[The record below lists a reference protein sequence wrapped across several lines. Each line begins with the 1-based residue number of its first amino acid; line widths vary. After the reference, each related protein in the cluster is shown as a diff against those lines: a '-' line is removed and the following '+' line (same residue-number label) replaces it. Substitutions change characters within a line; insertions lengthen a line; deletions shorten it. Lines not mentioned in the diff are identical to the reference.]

1 MFNFVDLLRGFGSES
16 CFYQWALSLHSPC
29 SIFSLTPLDWSDL
42 EQWYQ
47 SHLQSIWNSQIKEA
61 KSGEWHSYDK
71 SSEQT
76 FNIDFMPSHKASL
89 DKYLDLC
96 DKRMI
101 NVGNIWLNWISTK
114 CRDWDLLMT
123 KVTQKSLVDKSIFL
137 NSLSIRKK
145 RVSFFS
151 FSSCYIAL

>member
-1 MFNFVDLLRGFGSES
+1 MFNFLYIGGLADSES
-16 CFYQWALSLHSPC
+16 CFQSVSFVIAFPMFNLFLS
-29 SIFSLTPLDWSDL
+29 PLDWSDL

-101 NVGNIWLNWISTK
+101 NVGNIWLNWIFTK
-114 CRDWDLLMT
+114 CGDWDLLMT
-123 KVTQKSLVDKSIFL
+123 KVTQKSSVDKSIFL
-137 NSLSIRKK
+137 LIKLHFYQKIEGFCSY
-145 RVSFFS
+145 
-151 FSSCYIAL
+151 SSQ